1 MIIRKFLEFKPR
13 RDNLVGSYAIVL
25 TDLNDEIKVKK
36 IPGQNSFHT
45 LNVFKEIELKLL
57 EFFALIKEKNQ
68 ENNQNTEI
76 YFKF

>member
-1 MIIRKFLEFKPR
+1 MINKEVAP
-13 RDNLVGSYAIVL
+13 YEM
-25 TDLNDEIKVKK
+25 EIKVKK
-36 IPGQNSFHT
+36 ISGQNSFHT
-45 LNVFKEIELKLL
+45 LNVFKEIQLKLL

>member
-1 MIIRKFLEFKPR
+1 MINKEVAP
-13 RDNLVGSYAIVL
+13 YEM
-25 TDLNDEIKVKK
+25 EIKVKK
-36 IPGQNSFHT
+36 ISGQNSFHT

>member
-1 MIIRKFLEFKPR
+1 MIYKEVAP
-13 RDNLVGSYAIVL
+13 YEM
-25 TDLNDEIKVKK
+25 EIKVKK
-36 IPGQNSFHT
+36 ISGQNSFHT

-76 YFKF
+76 YFKFYILD

>member
-1 MIIRKFLEFKPR
+1 MIKKEVAP
-13 RDNLVGSYAIVL
+13 YEM
-25 TDLNDEIKVKK
+25 EIKVKK

>member
-1 MIIRKFLEFKPR
+1 MIYKEVAP
-13 RDNLVGSYAIVL
+13 YEM
-25 TDLNDEIKVKK
+25 EIKVKK
-36 IPGQNSFHT
+36 ISGQNSFHT

>member
-1 MIIRKFLEFKPR
+1 MIYKEVAP
-13 RDNLVGSYAIVL
+13 YEM
-25 TDLNDEIKVKK
+25 EIKVKK

-57 EFFALIKEKNQ
+57 EFFALIKEINQ

>member
-1 MIIRKFLEFKPR
+1 MIYKELAPYEM
-13 RDNLVGSYAIVL
+13 
-25 TDLNDEIKVKK
+25 EIKVKK

-76 YFKF
+76 YFKFYILD

>member
-1 MIIRKFLEFKPR
+1 MIKKEVAP
-13 RDNLVGSYAIVL
+13 YEM
-25 TDLNDEIKVKK
+25 EIKVKK
-36 IPGQNSFHT
+36 ISGQNSFHT

>member
-1 MIIRKFLEFKPR
+1 MIKKEVAP
-13 RDNLVGSYAIVL
+13 YEM
-25 TDLNDEIKVKK
+25 EIKVKK
-36 IPGQNSFHT
+36 ISGQNSFHT

-57 EFFALIKEKNQ
+57 EFFALIKEKDQ